1 MGVVVLTIGDKIS
14 KSYSK
19 FYLNKNGSGLTTLG
33 YSKLISIQSELKEII
48 FNNIIRQLSGDYG
61 FCRKMNSFQLKG
73 ARS

>member
-48 FNNIIRQLSGDYG
+48 FNMQLSGDCG

>member
-48 FNNIIRQLSGDYG
+48 FNMQLSGDYG